1 MNYIISAVI
10 GIIAWQIICTI
21 VYLISKENDK
31 VLVWTALLVPVTF
44 ISFFGWI
51 YRKIRLVWCKKN
63 LNGYILYSNGVGMFQ
78 AYMTDKEAEKLYH
91 EGESDFYIKKFSE
104 GRTWKSA
111 PYKGQIY
118 KGQEEFHGLGMKKFV
133 KEE

>member
-21 VYLISKENDK
+21 VYLLSKENDE

-44 ISFFGWI
+44 ISFFGWS

-118 KGQEEFHGLGMKKFV
+118 KGQEEFRGLGMKKFL

>member
-10 GIIAWQIICTI
+10 GIIAWQVICTI
-21 VYLISKENDK
+21 VYLLSKENDE
-31 VLVWTALLVPVTF
+31 VLVWTALLVPVTI

-51 YRKIRLVWCKKN
+51 YSKIRFVWCKKN

-91 EGESDFYIKKFSE
+91 EGESEFYIKKFSE
-104 GRTWKSA
+104 GRNWKSA
-111 PYKGQIY
+111 PYKGEIY
-118 KGQEEFHGLGMKKFV
+118 KGQEEFHGLGMKKFL
-133 KEE
+133 KER